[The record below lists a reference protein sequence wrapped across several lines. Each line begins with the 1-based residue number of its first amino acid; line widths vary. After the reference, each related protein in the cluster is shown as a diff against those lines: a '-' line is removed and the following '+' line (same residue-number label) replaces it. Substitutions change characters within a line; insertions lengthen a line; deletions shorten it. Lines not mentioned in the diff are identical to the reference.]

1 MIAIAILVFFIVT
14 MLIGL
19 PVFFSMGITSVF
31 AFFLL
36 GGSLQIIPMKMFTGV
51 DNFVYL
57 AIPLFILA
65 SEIMNSGGITQRI
78 VRFCNNLVGH
88 ITGGL
93 AQVNILGSV
102 LFAGISGSATA
113 DVAGLGKLEIDMMTK
128 AGYPRKFSAATTAA
142 SAIIGPIIPPST
154 IMIIYAVC
162 AGNVSVSDMFLA
174 GFVPG
179 LLIAF
184 GEMITVYILAKKH
197 GFPKNDR
204 RATMKEIWISFVE
217 TLPCLLLPVIIVGG
231 IVSGAF
237 TATESAAVAVL
248 YALVMTKFVLKTF
261 SWKDLYQALVNTGK
275 TTSNVMV
282 IIAISSAMAWV
293 ITALRIP
300 QAVTEF
306 FITYA
311 NSKLMFLLFVN
322 ILLLVVGM
330 LLDQSPALLIMV
342 PILLPVAMQ
351 LGIDPLHFGIVVV
364 INLCIGLVTPPVGMT
379 LFVTANVAR
388 LKLTDLYSGLLPYL
402 PCLFAVML
410 IITYFPALIT
420 FLPSLFN

>member
-1 MIAIAILVFFIVT
+1 
-14 MLIGL
+14 
-19 PVFFSMGITSVF
+19 
-31 AFFLL
+31 
-36 GGSLQIIPMKMFTGV
+36 
-51 DNFVYL
+51 
-57 AIPLFILA
+57 
-65 SEIMNSGGITQRI
+65 
-78 VRFCNNLVGH
+78 
-88 ITGGL
+88 
-93 AQVNILGSV
+93 
-102 LFAGISGSATA
+102 
-113 DVAGLGKLEIDMMTK
+113 MTK

-248 YALVMTKFVLKTF
+248 YALFMTKFVLKTF

-364 INLCIGLVTPPVGMT
+364 INLCMGLVTPPVGMT

-388 LKLTDLYSGLLPYL
+388 LKLTDLYSGILPYL
-402 PCLFAVML
+402 PCLFGVML
-410 IITYFPALIT
+410 IITYFPALVT
-420 FLPSLFN
+420 FLPGLFN

>member
-1 MIAIAILVFFIVT
+1 
-14 MLIGL
+14 
-19 PVFFSMGITSVF
+19 
-31 AFFLL
+31 
-36 GGSLQIIPMKMFTGV
+36 
-51 DNFVYL
+51 
-57 AIPLFILA
+57 
-65 SEIMNSGGITQRI
+65 
-78 VRFCNNLVGH
+78 
-88 ITGGL
+88 
-93 AQVNILGSV
+93 
-102 LFAGISGSATA
+102 
-113 DVAGLGKLEIDMMTK
+113 
-128 AGYPRKFSAATTAA
+128 
-142 SAIIGPIIPPST
+142 
-154 IMIIYAVC
+154 MIIYAVC

-184 GEMITVYILAKKH
+184 GEMVTVYILAKKR
-197 GFPKNDR
+197 GFPKNPR
-204 RATMKEIWISFVE
+204 RATLKEVWISLLE

-231 IVSGAF
+231 IVTGVF

-248 YALVMTKFVLKTF
+248 YALFMSAFVLKTF
-261 SWKDLYQALVNTGK
+261 SWKDLYRALVNTAK

-322 ILLLVVGM
+322 VLLLVVGM

-379 LFVTANVAR
+379 LFVTSNVAR
-388 LKLTDLYSGLLPYL
+388 LKLTDLYSGILPYL

-410 IITYFPALIT
+410 IVTYFPALVT
-420 FLPSLFN
+420 FLPGLFN